1 MIARARRIAAD
12 RRIVALSR
20 FLAVVESKVSTLRL
34 PEPCQVGPT
43 FMSKKYPGA
52 TETWIRR
59 GAVWVIG
66 GRNVGF
72 HVDFYSAGLDIEAW
86 SGKDRR
92 VSVWI
97 AGEYTEVTLKRD
109 LTVSLVAAGLT
120 DLTHSAEVRDIYS
133 GKK

>member
-12 RRIVALSR
+12 RRIVALGR
-20 FLAVVESKVSTLRL
+20 FLAVIDSKVTTLKL

-43 FMSKKYPGA
+43 FMSKKFPGA

-59 GAVWVIG
+59 GAVWFVSG
-66 GRNVGF
+66 LNVGF
-72 HVDFYSAGLDIEAW
+72 HVDFYSTGLHIEAW

-97 AGEYTEVTLKRD
+97 AGEYTEATLKRD
-109 LTVSLVAAGLT
+109 LTVSMVAAGLT
-120 DLTHSAEVRDIYS
+120 DLTHTAEVRNIVT
-133 GKK
+133 GKR